1 MPEIICNNDGTITIS
16 VTIELQGNMM
26 EMETRI
32 LDAVNEVGCVATGEA
47 LKRFDS
53 DGSPIMM
60 SGVKW
65 TVKGQDP
72 KKYQTPYGVAEVE
85 RYVYQTS
92 KGGRSFAPWKKPRT
106 PFLMRRR
113 CLLNKSRTNTHK
125 VMPIRC
131 AVI

>member
-1 MPEIICNNDGTITIS
+1 
-16 VTIELQGNMM
+16 M

-72 KKYQTPYGVAEVE
+72 KKYQTPYGVAEID

-92 KGGRSFAPWKKPRT
+92 KGGRVFCPLEETAHTVLNSTPKFAQQV
-106 PFLMRRR
+106 
-113 CLLNKSRTNTHK
+113 THK
-125 VMPIRC
+125 YSQGDANSVCRDLAENHRSTGQIQR
-131 AVI
+131 AN